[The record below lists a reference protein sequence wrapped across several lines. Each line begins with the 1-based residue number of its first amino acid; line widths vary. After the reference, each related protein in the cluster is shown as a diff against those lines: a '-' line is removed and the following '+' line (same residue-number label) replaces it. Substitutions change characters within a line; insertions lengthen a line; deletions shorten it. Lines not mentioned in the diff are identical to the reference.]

1 MKLVLKIT
9 LGIVLGLTLLVAGC
23 TVLIG
28 AGASEVSKE
37 MERTEQR
44 SQQHGQHLAKRI
56 AKVEHG
62 MTRAEVIEIM
72 GKPESSSKA
81 DYDGLGKS
89 EILTWD
95 AALAGRFVTVTLDD
109 GIVNSIDKSNFGS

>member
-1 MKLVLKIT
+1 MKLVLKIAAGIA
-9 LGIVLGLTLLVAGC
+9 LGFTVLIVGC
-23 TVLIG
+23 TAMIG

-44 SQQHGQHLAKRI
+44 SEQHGQDLAKNIKRV
-56 AKVEHG
+56 KHG
-62 MTRAEVIEIM
+62 MTRAEVLEIM
-72 GKPESSSKA
+72 GKPESVSKM

-89 EILTWD
+89 AILTWD
-95 AALAGRFVTVTLDD
+95 AAIAGKFVTVTLDD